1 MKPLSS
7 INKRQFLSLS
17 ALTAFL
23 PMATQVLGKNSGKEA
38 SKNLVYANLNENPFP
53 PSPLVKQAIEAEL
66 DQIGRYSE
74 PAAAQK
80 LVNQIASLE
89 NIDPD
94 QIILG
99 EVLGSLGLFLA
110 GIKPDQGNIVYSVPG
125 YTALV
130 DAGKPAGLKGI
141 GIALNKALQ
150 NDLPALEKAI
160 TAETKAVYLVN
171 PHNPSGTVNHHTDF
185 SEFLARA
192 SQKTLIIVDEA
203 YLEYARFAQTA
214 ASFTQ
219 KGANVAVFR
228 TLDKIYGLAGMPIGY
243 LLAPKALAAS
253 LREAGLGDPHDLG
266 RLTVAAARAA
276 LSDQKRRVFIHDYT
290 VKNRVRLTAALDK
303 LKLTHTESE
312 SNFVFFKTPIPFSE
326 AREKFYQ
333 SGIVVARPFPP
344 LNDWIRLSLG
354 RDEEVSR
361 IITALNRIFGA

>member
-17 ALTAFL
+17 AMTAFL
-23 PMATQVLGKNSGKEA
+23 PMATQALGKNTAKET
-38 SKNLVYANLNENPFP
+38 SKNWVYAHLNENPFP

-66 DQIGRYSE
+66 SQIGRYSE

-80 LVNQIASLE
+80 LVNQIAKLE

-141 GIALNKALQ
+141 GVSLNKALQ
-150 NDLPALEKAI
+150 NDLPALEKAM
-160 TAETKAVYLVN
+160 TPETKAVYLVN
-171 PHNPSGTVNHHTDF
+171 PHNPSGTVNHHNDF
-185 SEFLARA
+185 SDFLARA
-192 SQKTLIIVDEA
+192 SQKALIIVDEA

-214 ASFTQ
+214 AGFTQ

-243 LLAPKALAAS
+243 LLAPKALTSS
-253 LREAGLGDPHDLG
+253 LRDAGLGDPHDLG
-266 RLTVAAARAA
+266 RLTIAAARTA
-276 LSDQKRRVFIHDYT
+276 LADQKRRLFIHDYT
-290 VKNRVRLTAALDK
+290 VKNRERLTAVLDQ
-303 LKLTHTESE
+303 LKLTHTASE
-312 SNFVFFKTPIPFSE
+312 SNFVFFKTPLPVAE
-326 AREKFYQ
+326 MREKFYQ
-333 SGIVVARPFPP
+333 SGIIVARPFPP

-354 RDEEVSR
+354 SDDDVTR
-361 IITALNRIFGA
+361 IITVLNRIFRR